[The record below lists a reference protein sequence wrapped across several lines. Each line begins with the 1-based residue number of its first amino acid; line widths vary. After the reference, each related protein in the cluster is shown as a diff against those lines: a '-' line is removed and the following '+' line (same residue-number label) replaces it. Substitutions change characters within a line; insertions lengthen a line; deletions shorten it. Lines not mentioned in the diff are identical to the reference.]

1 MFMRRITK
9 GLTLGSVGL
18 VLCAAGA
25 YAQGGT
31 GATPAP
37 PAPAE
42 TPRIVKPR
50 SIFSTTT
57 NGPAVSV
64 NSSWTMSE
72 TVDGRSVTVR
82 GKGDEISA
90 EIDGKAVPQERI
102 QRQGARVIVTD
113 DKGEVVFDRPVLMSG
128 FGAYGT
134 PGLAALPGLRYPGQP
149 LGTWST
155 GPGAAAIAMNAEP
168 PKVMV
173 GVQLVD
179 LDPSL
184 IGHFGLKEDEGT
196 LVAGVYEGLPASAAG
211 LEPYDI
217 IVAINGKAVGPADL
231 RQALRESEAGKPVSL
246 EIIHRGQRKTINV
259 TPEKY
264 DREKMEKAK
273 IAAIEAGERAEAIAV
288 APGAPSGWGG
298 QSGTFIGRGATPRDI
313 MVFQNGQQW
322 EEMQRRIE
330 KQAEEHAR
338 TADKLSTEI
347 DRTMQQRLRQMEE
360 QIKALMEQHNRLMQP
375 APQNPAAPPAPAAPA
390 QPAPPGGSS
399 RLPIYDLSWRS
410 A

>member
-1 MFMRRITK
+1 MRRITK

-18 VLCAAGA
+18 LLCTAGA
-25 YAQGGT
+25 HAQGGT
-31 GATPAP
+31 SEPPAP
-37 PAPAE
+37 PE

-50 SIFSTTT
+50 SPFAITTPGAT
-57 NGPAVSV
+57 VSV

-82 GKGDEISA
+82 GKGDEITA
-90 EIDGKAVPQERI
+90 EIDGKAVPKDRV
-102 QRQGARVIVTD
+102 QRQGVRVVVTD
-113 DKGEVVFDRPVLMSG
+113 DKGAVVFDRPVLMGSVG
-128 FGAYGT
+128 GASALSPLFGIST
-134 PGLAALPGLRYPGQP
+134 PGNP
-149 LGTWST
+149 LGAWST
-155 GPGAAAIAMNAEP
+155 GPGAAAITMNSEP

-179 LDPSL
+179 LDSSL

-196 LVAGVYEGLPASAAG
+196 LVAAVYEGLPASAAG

-217 IVAINGKAVGPADL
+217 IVAINGKSVGPGEL
-231 RQALRESEAGKPVSL
+231 RQTLRESEPGKPIALDV
-246 EIIHRGQRKTINV
+246 IHRGQRKTINV

-273 IAAIEAGERAEAIAV
+273 VAAIEASEPAEGIAV
-288 APGAPSGWGG
+288 APGMGG
-298 QSGTFIGRGATPRDI
+298 AWAGQGGTFIGRGSSPRDI
-313 MVFQNGQQW
+313 MVFQNGQQL
-322 EEMQRRIE
+322 EELQRRME
-330 KQAEEHAR
+330 KQAEEQAR
-338 TADKLSTEI
+338 KADRLNTDL

-390 QPAPPGGSS
+390 QPAPAGSSS